1 MYYHGDVKPHR
12 TWDETFKELQ
22 HLRRLH
28 EFVTGIFVQAKLNS
42 RALLEQVFPRYEGL
56 FSNIFSVTSLTILAR
71 CLEGGT
77 ADWIEVIQEGTRKSC
92 SKQWVIKKVGELEEM
107 VAFAGVDPGI
117 FSSGKFTATST
128 RITKRGSK
136 RLRRSL
142 YLAVQCGI
150 RKHANAR
157 ICSYYEK
164 KRKEGKPYKVVVIAC
179 ANKLLHHIFAIL
191 QKGQPYQT

>member
-1 MYYHGDVKPHR
+1 MIQVS
-12 TWDETFKELQ
+12 
-22 HLRRLH
+22 
-28 EFVTGIFVQAKLNS
+28 TGRS
-42 RALLEQVFPRYEGL
+42 R
-56 FSNIFSVTSLTILAR
+56 
-71 CLEGGT
+71 
-77 ADWIEVIQEGTRKSC
+77 
-92 SKQWVIKKVGELEEM
+92 SKQWAIEKNKKLEDMLSEWKESRHSSSQSKALLGMVRLLLTMIEQLDELEQQVEEM
-107 VAFAGVDPGI
+107 AASLPEVELVKTIPGIGTKLAAAIIAEIGDIRLFNDAKQLVAFAGLDPGI

-150 RKHANAR
+150 RKNTNVKMG
-157 ICSYYEK
+157 SYYEK

-191 QKGQPYQT
+191 QKGQPYQV